1 MPQDTLEK
9 SNQARVE
16 PATLEDLPQL
26 IQMAMDLFEMEGD
39 FEPSHE
45 KQERGLKLILEE
57 PSRGR
62 IFVLRNDD
70 LIIGMVNILFTISTA
85 EGGLVLILEDFF
97 IHPSHRGQG
106 YGSTLLNAVR
116 DFALAK
122 DFKRITLLTD
132 KISEESQRFF
142 TRNGFVFSKMI
153 PMRLHLDPNVPG
165 SSVDKAEQETAG

>member
-1 MPQDTLEK
+1 MPQDALEK

-26 IQMAMDLFEMEGD
+26 VQMAMDLFELEGD
-39 FEPSHE
+39 FEPSYE

-70 LIIGMVNILFTISTA
+70 LIMGMVNILFTISTA

-97 IHPSHRGQG
+97 IHPSHRGQS
-106 YGSTLLNAVR
+106 YGSKLLNAVR

-142 TRNGFVFSKMI
+142 TRNCFDFSKMI
-153 PMRLHLDPNVPG
+153 PMRLHLDPNAPG
-165 SSVDKAEQETAG
+165 SLVEKDKLSH

>member
-1 MPQDTLEK
+1 MPQDALEK

-26 IQMAMDLFEMEGD
+26 VQMAMDLFELEGD
-39 FEPSHE
+39 FEPSYE

-70 LIIGMVNILFTISTA
+70 LIMGMVNILFTISTA

-97 IHPSHRGQG
+97 IHPSHRGQS
-106 YGSTLLNAVR
+106 YGSKLLNAVR

-142 TRNGFVFSKMI
+142 ARNGFDFSKMI
-153 PMRLHLDPNVPG
+153 PMRLHLDPNAPG
-165 SSVDKAEQETAG
+165 SLVEEDKLSR

>member
-1 MPQDTLEK
+1 MPPNTLEK

-26 IQMAMDLFEMEGD
+26 AQMAMDLFQMEGD
-39 FEPSHE
+39 FEPSYE

-57 PSRGR
+57 PNRGR

-70 LIIGMVNILFTISTA
+70 VIIGMVNILFTISTA
-85 EGGLVLILEDFF
+85 EGALVLILEDFF
-97 IHPSHRGQG
+97 VHPSHRGQG
-106 YGSTLLNAVR
+106 YGTKLLNAVR
-116 DFALAK
+116 EFAVSK

-142 TRNGFVFSKMI
+142 AKNEFVFSKMI
-153 PMRLHLDPNVPG
+153 PMRLHLDPNTREAPRDEQNQVA
-165 SSVDKAEQETAG
+165 AE

>member
-1 MPQDTLEK
+1 MPHDTLEK

-16 PATLEDLPQL
+16 PATLEDLTQL

-85 EGGLVLILEDFF
+85 EGGLVLVLEDFF

-106 YGSTLLNAVR
+106 YGSKLLDAVR
-116 DFALAK
+116 EFALAK
-122 DFKRITLLTD
+122 DFRRITLLTD

-142 TRNGFVFSKMI
+142 TKNGFVFSKMI
-153 PMRLHLDPNVPG
+153 PMRLHLDPAANDSIAG
-165 SSVDKAEQETAG
+165 KEQ

>member
-1 MPQDTLEK
+1 MPHDTLEK

-16 PATLEDLPQL
+16 PATLEDLTQL

-45 KQERGLKLILEE
+45 KQERGLRLILEE

-85 EGGLVLILEDFF
+85 EGGLVLVLEDFF

-106 YGSTLLNAVR
+106 YGSKLLDAVR
-116 DFALAK
+116 EFALAK
-122 DFKRITLLTD
+122 DFRRITLLTD

-153 PMRLHLDPNVPG
+153 PMRLHLDPNTPHP
-165 SSVDKAEQETAG
+165 SLDIDEQNG